1 MNFTVCAYKNA
12 GDTLVL
18 NPLTL
23 NAIGAG
29 ASTNQLITL
38 EPQHDYKVV
47 GERLTEAF
55 EFCEKEPFLN
65 KGISGNL
72 PTLLGFKNPGKFA
85 KEYLHVIV
93 SMRNDLGT
101 IIFTPMK
108 REGSGYVN
116 NGQIKVELLLNA
128 APEQLGEALLQAFE
142 SCK

>member
-1 MNFTVCAYKNA
+1 MNFTLCAYKNA
-12 GDTLVL
+12 GGTVVL
-18 NPLTL
+18 NPLAL

-29 ASTNQLITL
+29 SSTNQLILL
-38 EPQHDYKVV
+38 EPRHDYKVV

-55 EFCEKEPFLN
+55 EFCEKEPHLN
-65 KGISGNL
+65 ERISGNL
-72 PTLLGFKNPGKFA
+72 PTLLGFKNRGKFV

-116 NGQIKVELLLNA
+116 NGQIKVELALNA
-128 APEQLGEALLQAFE
+128 TPEQLGSALLQAFE